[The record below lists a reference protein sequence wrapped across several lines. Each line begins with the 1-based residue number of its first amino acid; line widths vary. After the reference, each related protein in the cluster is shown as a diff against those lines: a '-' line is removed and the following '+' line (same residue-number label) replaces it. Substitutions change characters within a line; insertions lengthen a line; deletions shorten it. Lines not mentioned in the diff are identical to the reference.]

1 MKLPLSFRSYFPA
14 KTSAVEPHLCC
25 VVAYDTEHSEIQ
37 LFNYPS
43 VLGHRGEFHYSGSSS
58 HFEVLVAKITSL
70 RERAGKA
77 VTHIEIARLEDAAR
91 ALQDRLG
98 LREAS
103 LSAQA
108 IRGCLAD
115 VPLSFSLV
123 EIPEYHPQLT
133 PA

>member
-14 KTSAVEPHLCC
+14 RTSAVEPHLCC
-25 VVAYDTEHSEIQ
+25 VVAYDSKHGEIQ

-43 VLGHRGEFHYSGSSS
+43 VLGHRGEFHYSGSPS
-58 HFEVLVAKITSL
+58 HFEVLVAKITAL

-77 VTHIEIARLEDAAR
+77 VTHIEIAHFEDAAR
-91 ALQDRLG
+91 ALHDRLG
-98 LREAS
+98 LREAC

-108 IRGCLAD
+108 IRSCLAD

-123 EIPEYHPQLT
+123 EIPEYHPELT
-133 PA
+133 AA